1 MKACQCQSYDM
12 SSSIQEKTRQDQI
25 PWERGK
31 FFKAYELMLVDYLAQ
46 SVLENA
52 NGTSLL
58 DIACGNG
65 LVTSRLAPHFRRT
78 VGLDASAAHLEKAR
92 QDYPHIEFVEGL
104 AEEFATDEK
113 FTTITMLNLLEHVT
127 DPVAL
132 LKGAQRLLDKSGV
145 LIINVPNAMAVN
157 RRIAV
162 LMGTLENEHEL
173 SPYDLN
179 VAGHRRYYDMP
190 SLERDVIAAGFRPVK
205 RGGVF
210 YKALSQ
216 AQLNWMLENG
226 PWEAGGFGWGRV
238 GSERAK
244 DWRKAFC
251 DASYEF
257 GKQRPED
264 CNLIYIVAQL

>member
-1 MKACQCQSYDM
+1 M
-12 SSSIQEKTRQDQI
+12 SSSVEEKARQDQI

-31 FFKAYELMLVDYLAQ
+31 FFKAYELMLVDYLVR

-52 NGTSLL
+52 KGSSLL

-65 LVTSRLAPHFRRT
+65 LVTSQLAPHFRRV
-78 VGLDASAAHLEKAR
+78 VGLDASAAHLEKALR
-92 QDYPHIEFVEGL
+92 DYPHIEFIEGL
-104 AEEFATDEK
+104 AENYQTR
-113 FTTITMLNLLEHVT
+113 LNLLEHVE

-132 LKGAQRLLDKSGV
+132 LSGTKRLLDQSGV
-145 LIINVPNAMAVN
+145 LIVNVPNAMAVN

-162 LMGTLENEHEL
+162 LMGTLESEYEL

-179 VAGHRRYYDMP
+179 VAGHRRYYDMQ
-190 SLERDVIAAGFRPVK
+190 SLERDVVAAGLRPLK

-216 AQLNWMLENG
+216 AQLNWMLETG

-238 GSERAK
+238 GSEHAK

-251 DASYEF
+251 DACYEF
-257 GKQRPED
+257 GKQRPDD
-264 CNLIYIVAQL
+264 CNLLYIVAQI